1 MQLKSIYYVVSKSP
15 SLRFIKH
22 SINYME
28 YNVIFVCALP
38 VRSCSLQS
46 VLKRR
51 ILDAGS
57 RFARLLRHTAL
68 LLEYL
73 PDALRDAL
81 VPREGEPIKT
91 LINIKASGTRAS
103 AKVVW
108 LFKYEILI
116 IRTVGS
122 QYKLVTL
129 KSEQSAPSKAQKSTS
144 PAQLGQSEN
153 IYEPPRYK
161 SLLILAS
168 WDRVGQPLA
177 TCF

>member
-1 MQLKSIYYVVSKSP
+1 MQLKSIYYVVSKST
-15 SLRFIKH
+15 SIRFIKH
-22 SINYME
+22 SINYIE

-46 VLKRR
+46 VLKGR

-91 LINIKASGTRAS
+91 LINIKASGTRVS

-129 KSEQSAPSKAQKSTS
+129 KSEQSAPSKAQS
-144 PAQLGQSEN
+144 PPKKALRQHSW
-153 IYEPPRYK
+153 
-161 SLLILAS
+161 AS
-168 WDRVGQPLA
+168 WKIFMSRPG
-177 TCF
+177 TNHY